1 MFVMPEVCVGGGALL
16 FDLDSTVV
24 SLAAKTS
31 LRCLNYKKAT
41 SGRDPVISYQGT
53 SHDNV
58 HAVLSCA
65 AQEYPMSFVNLLPL
79 LSDTVFITAMYRLFS
94 RGCSCSALGPGHR
107 LNTGSAAA
115 DRAALAALLVAFI
128 PFFSRGARFDVFSR
142 RRTGCSAS
150 LLRKGNAAHEE
161 RRDRAKR
168 QPQRS
173 TNGHEVFLPFYAPFT
188 NVEAGH
194 WLHLDLDNP
203 FH

>member
-1 MFVMPEVCVGGGALL
+1 
-16 FDLDSTVV
+16 
-24 SLAAKTS
+24 
-31 LRCLNYKKAT
+31 
-41 SGRDPVISYQGT
+41 
-53 SHDNV
+53 
-58 HAVLSCA
+58 
-65 AQEYPMSFVNLLPL
+65 MSFVNLLPL

-94 RGCSCSALGPGHR
+94 RGGSCSALGPGHR

-128 PFFSRGARFDVFSR
+128 PFFSRGARFDVFPR
-142 RRTGCSAS
+142 RRTGCSAG

-194 WLHLDLDNP
+194 WLRLDPDTPFHGGTSRSVFRGTNRQYMLVKQVLTARPVYLDLYTIARPEGLPDRFVP
-203 FH
+203 ES

>member
-24 SLAAKTS
+24 SATS
-31 LRCLNYKKAT
+31 LSQQCIVYFPE
-41 SGRDPVISYQGT
+41 G
-53 SHDNV
+53 
-58 HAVLSCA
+58 
-65 AQEYPMSFVNLLPL
+65 
-79 LSDTVFITAMYRLFS
+79 
-94 RGCSCSALGPGHR
+94 
-107 LNTGSAAA
+107 AA
-115 DRAALAALLVAFI
+115 DPPWVPGIASTPASPPPTA
-128 PFFSRGARFDVFSR
+128 PPSRRCWSLSYLGARFDVFSR

-194 WLHLDLDNP
+194 WLRLDPDNP